1 MSSDLLTFR
10 LLSLRITWK
19 YNHREALNPS
29 QKVLATTCNR
39 LWKKK
44 LKQNMPLKNR
54 TVSLTLSR
62 FKDGNKVIPSTKY
75 ELLNFHDDI
84 FSLLIKKVKDDDS
97 GRYTCV
103 AKNEYGEAKSEA
115 LLNVVGE
122 LVSVLLMSWCQCCW

>member
-1 MSSDLLTFR
+1 
-10 LLSLRITWK
+10 
-19 YNHREALNPS
+19 
-29 QKVLATTCNR
+29 
-39 LWKKK
+39 
-44 LKQNMPLKNR
+44 MPLKNR

-122 LVSVLLMSWCQCCW
+122 LFNVVGELVNVVGKLVSLLLVSWSQCCW